1 MFNRFTRWPF
11 CGFASGA
18 DEEGSATIET
28 VLWLPMFMFILTL
41 LAETSIVFADQAT
54 AARAIED
61 TNRQLS
67 TGAITTVDS
76 AITSIKS
83 RISTLSPNAIVST
96 TITKGIIQ
104 SSVSMPIS
112 DLIGTALAPIFSGF
126 NVVVASGFTDE
137 SLS

>member
-1 MFNRFTRWPF
+1 
-11 CGFASGA
+11 
-18 DEEGSATIET
+18 
-28 VLWLPMFMFILTL
+28 MFILTL